1 MSGLVQR
8 LFYEPLNRG
17 HFAYRF
23 LLIIVVASVLLRE
36 PVDNS
41 LRQALLL
48 LLTIYL
54 ISITARRC
62 RDFNVST
69 GKIVIICIIM
79 CIPFMTF
86 FEGIYLCCK
95 KGISYYQDND
105 YKMSNSQGESQKN
118 NIINFA
124 LKKTKQFWAL
134 VFCIISLL
142 MLLFY
147 VPYKTTFP
155 ATFMRNNF
163 SYTSWNGTIHYGTF
177 STKPNI
183 EKAVLPYTDI
193 SYGRLALQEV
203 ILVVACSGG
212 YIFMVSKRQ

>member
-69 GKIVIICIIM
+69 GKIV
-79 CIPFMTF
+79 T
-86 FEGIYLCCK
+86 
-95 KGISYYQDND
+95 QT
-105 YKMSNSQGESQKN
+105 SQVLSTRK
-118 NIINFA
+118 A
-124 LKKTKQFWAL
+124 L
-134 VFCIISLL
+134 
-142 MLLFY
+142 
-147 VPYKTTFP
+147 
-155 ATFMRNNF
+155 
-163 SYTSWNGTIHYGTF
+163 
-177 STKPNI
+177 
-183 EKAVLPYTDI
+183 
-193 SYGRLALQEV
+193 
-203 ILVVACSGG
+203 
-212 YIFMVSKRQ
+212 